1 MSSDYSDD
9 DSVIIRREL
18 DCAEDT
24 IVSNSEDEDVSP
36 EPLFHSDKLLART
49 IETSEPIESNPP
61 EASDFVAIKQHN
73 WGPHFDVHLA
83 SSLDKIQSFNNE
95 LRNPRTLT
103 EGQDGNKTRL
113 MSQLQNKQVSP
124 EYLDLIVK
132 ESISGRYIDWHFI
145 TENSEFQDVS
155 IEQEFLADEKGKI
168 VQEDIRAL
176 YPSLRC
182 FLNSIGVS
190 DLTMRS
196 LEAPSSKPLSA
207 NRRFDSLCD
216 ISPVESMM
224 RAFEAYSDS
233 GRYFLKSIVCFILD
247 RKIWESMECDA
258 RWCHN
263 VLAKFTTQQVLDE
276 YLMLVEK
283 KDYFMHYRFVR
294 SFPHLQLALVRL
306 LINPLKTQ
314 AVVEEFERLMQEKS
328 YQPLLY
334 FTLLVYG
341 SRLMPFGNF
350 STTLYLK
357 ECTEDLCNESTNAV
371 ELSLLRGILGLFLK
385 IT

>member
-1 MSSDYSDD
+1 MSSGYSDD

-36 EPLFHSDKLLART
+36 DPLFHSDKLLART
-49 IETSEPIESNPP
+49 VEKSEPIESNPP
-61 EASDFVAIKQHN
+61 KASDFVTIKQNN

-103 EGQDGNKTRL
+103 GGQDRNKTRL
-113 MSQLQNKQVSP
+113 MSQLKNKQVSP
-124 EYLDLIVK
+124 QYLDLIVK
-132 ESISGRYIDWHFI
+132 ENISGRYSDWHFI

-155 IEQEFLADEKGKI
+155 IEQELLADEKGKI
-168 VQEDIRAL
+168 VQEDIRVL
-176 YPSLRC
+176 YPSLKC

-196 LEAPSSKPLSA
+196 LEAPSPKPLTA

-224 RAFEAYSDS
+224 RAFEAYSDN
-233 GRYFLKSIVCFILD
+233 GRYFLKSLICFILD

-258 RWCHN
+258 HWCHN

-276 YLMLVEK
+276 YLLLVER

-294 SFPHLQLALVRL
+294 SFPHLQLALVQH
-306 LINPLKTQ
+306 LINPVKTQ
-314 AVVEEFERLMQEKS
+314 AIVEEFERLMEEKA

-341 SRLMPFGNF
+341 SRLMPFGNS